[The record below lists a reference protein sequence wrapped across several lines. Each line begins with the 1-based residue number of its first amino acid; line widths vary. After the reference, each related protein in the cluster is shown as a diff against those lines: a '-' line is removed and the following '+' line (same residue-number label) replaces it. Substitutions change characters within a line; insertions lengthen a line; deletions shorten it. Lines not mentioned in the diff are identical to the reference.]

1 MITTKGQKF
10 IMLLIGIVSMLLAVA
25 TILPFK
31 TVFEHEKIF
40 NIEIVVKLIVIPVL
54 ILLLSIYPNMYKYR
68 QVIGYREQSK
78 VVSVMSYFPGV
89 SYIVGL
95 IVNALY
101 VLTKGVEPLGMTSWC
116 LWFIVFV
123 VALVA
128 ICCLF
133 HVFTRFEMLLGVTE
147 HAILDISLFIIG
159 VCFAV
164 MSFQI
169 TKAYHNTMLQEGR
182 IGGIYFTIIAIAT
195 LIGFG
200 LHIRNLIN
208 LVSDD
213 EVNISIK
220 MADLDATSFV
230 AKTAEY
236 NRAYNDILDDFEGY
250 FGEQGDL
257 DVLVEEVEEDS
268 EEVEEDSEE
277 VEEASEEVKEDY
289 EAANTEES
297 AEEVELEVVD
307 ESLEA
312 EGEDPAEEA
321 ENLEETPEAEG
332 PIASSVTATTDEALE
347 TPEIIEEGEFF
358 EDEVVEI
365 IRESVKEVVS
375 VEYVDEEV
383 IAELTEE
390 QQSLIAAK
398 KQEIEEKRALIEQ
411 EALALEASEAELASL
426 REGIA
431 PKQEEPVKEAAPKV
445 EKEPKSFEPSFRS
458 LTNIA
463 MGIPGATIVQNEQKT
478 STKCMVD
485 RKPFLLM
492 TDTPNNYRLVFFAD
506 LDKLAKWMIAEPSIV
521 KAKSPKGDNWFKVV
535 NKGQMKEELLED
547 IILSSQKALLKFNEE
562 EKARRAAARLA
573 AKLEAMTP
581 EQRAQWEAREAKKA
595 EKARKAAELA
605 QAEAEE
611 TKKEEE

>member
-268 EEVEEDSEE
+268 EEVEED
-277 VEEASEEVKEDY
+277 Y
-289 EAANTEES
+289 ETANTEES

-332 PIASSVTATTDEALE
+332 PIASSVAATTDEALE

>member
-268 EEVEEDSEE
+268 EEVE
-277 VEEASEEVKEDY
+277 EDY

-595 EKARKAAELA
+595 EKARRAAELA

>member
-268 EEVEEDSEE
+268 EEVEED
-277 VEEASEEVKEDY
+277 Y

-535 NKGQMKEELLED
+535 NKGPMKEELLED

-595 EKARKAAELA
+595 EKARRAAELA

>member
-268 EEVEEDSEE
+268 GEVE
-277 VEEASEEVKEDY
+277 EDY

-445 EKEPKSFEPSFRS
+445 EKEPKSFEPSFRT

-506 LDKLAKWMIAEPSIV
+506 LDKLANWMIAEPSIV

>member
-268 EEVEEDSEE
+268 EEVEED
-277 VEEASEEVKEDY
+277 Y

-312 EGEDPAEEA
+312 EGEEPAEEA

-332 PIASSVTATTDEALE
+332 HIASSVTATTDEALE

-595 EKARKAAELA
+595 EKARRAAELA